1 MSTWISY
8 WGWHDELNS
17 WNWNGYE
24 GVPIKVKVYSS
35 YPEVKLELNGEVIG
49 TAQIDSTDKYT
60 AEFEFPY
67 VPGELKASGMSDG
80 KEQESVVLQT
90 TGSASQ
96 LELDAEKMVISADEN
111 SLAFI
116 NVRSADQKG
125 MVVPTDNSELS
136 VKVSGPAML
145 QAAGN
150 ASPEHQGS
158 FTDDT
163 FSLFRGKGLVIV
175 RSTGEPGTITVE
187 VESKGLEPASVV
199 LEAN

>member
-1 MSTWISY
+1 
-8 WGWHDELNS
+8 
-17 WNWNGYE
+17 
-24 GVPIKVKVYSS
+24 
-35 YPEVKLELNGEVIG
+35 
-49 TAQIDSTDKYT
+49 
-60 AEFEFPY
+60 
-67 VPGELKASGMSDG
+67 
-80 KEQESVVLQT
+80 
-90 TGSASQ
+90 
-96 LELDAEKMVISADEN
+96 
-111 SLAFI
+111 
-116 NVRSADQKG
+116 

-150 ASPEHQGS
+150 AAPEHQGS

-175 RSTGEPGTITVE
+175 RSTGEPGTIIVE